1 MEYFLMLSDDRIGKR
16 LKIQPDAIDFETT
29 EACSVYADF
38 KEDTV
43 FVDYLPIRQMFRHA
57 FCVSDDFKE
66 LLEIYT
72 DNLSAFPVFVTDRN
86 QKGQKIYW
94 RVAIELEDCVVTMPY
109 MSNTNITLRKEGL
122 CGKHIFRIAFEK
134 QEYLIVS
141 LNLAETILR
150 KEPAGIRFYPVKLQE
165 ENDGKPTIFL

>member
-43 FVDYLPIRQMFRHA
+43 FVDYLPIRQLFCHA

-66 LLEIYT
+66 LLDLYT
-72 DNLSAFPVFVTDRN
+72 DNLSAFPVFITDNN
-86 QKGQKIYW
+86 QKGQKVYW
-94 RVAIELEDCVVTMPY
+94 RVFIELEDCVVTESHMNY
-109 MSNTNITLRKEGL
+109 ASLTLRKEGL
-122 CGKHIFRIAFEK
+122 DGKHIFRIAFEK

-150 KEPAGIRFYPVKLQE
+150 KEPAGIRFFPVKLQE